1 MLMSGGA
8 INNNGSSV
16 SSGLS

>member
-1 MLMSGGA
+1 MLMSGGG